1 VIAPSFQKL
10 SHKTFGGLGIAAA
23 QHQRVENETILIDTP
38 PQPVLLAA
46 DGGDEVMS
54 CLDGAR
60 LAI

>member
-23 QHQRVENETILIDTP
+23 QHQRVENETILFDTP

-54 CLDGAR
+54 H
-60 LAI
+60 